1 MMKKIVF
8 LILACLIVAGCE
20 KPKPDPQSS
29 TPHIDWAPEA
39 TAAQREMIV
48 GMLHDMVY
56 VEGGTFYM
64 GVQCTFPAM
73 PCFDSTTWY
82 EQTPVHLVTLSPYM
96 IGRYEVTIKQWYLVM
111 GDGTGTD
118 GHYTLAT
125 ASLPIDDIALEQI
138 DTFFARIEHL
148 SGFRFRLPT
157 EAEWEYAARG
167 GAKGDYSNR
176 FSGAY
181 YKDDVAWVYQNSHQ
195 EPHPV
200 GSKKPNELGLYDMSG
215 NVCELCSDIYAPYP
229 AEAQFDPQG
238 PAYWEDNKRVIR
250 GGSCCSND
258 QHCRVYYRSC
268 LTAPYPGNFVGLRVV
283 CSPYV
288 KY

>member
-1 MMKKIVF
+1 MKKIVF

-20 KPKPDPQSS
+20 KPKPDPQPS

-148 SGFRFRLPT
+148 SGLRFRLPT

-167 GAKGDYSNR
+167 GAKGHDGNR

-195 EPHPV
+195 QTHPV
-200 GSKKPNELGLYDMSG
+200 GTKKPNELGLYDMSG
-215 NVCELCSDIYAPYP
+215 NGGELCSDIYAPYP

-238 PAYWEDNKRVIR
+238 PAYWEDNMRVVR
-250 GGSCCSND
+250 GGNCGSND
-258 QHCRVYYRSC
+258 QTCRLYYRSHVA
-268 LTAPYPGNFVGLRVV
+268 APYSGLWVGLRVACMPFV
-283 CSPYV
+283 NY
-288 KY
+288 

>member
-1 MMKKIVF
+1 MKKISF
-8 LILACLIVAGCE
+8 LILTCLIVAGCE
-20 KPKPDPQSS
+20 KPKPDPQTSV
-29 TPHIDWAPEA
+29 PHIDWAPEA
-39 TAAQREMIV
+39 TAVQREMIV
-48 GMLHDMVY
+48 DMLRDMVH
-56 VEGGTFYM
+56 VDGATFYM
-64 GVQCTFPAM
+64 GVQCVYPAM

-96 IGRYEVTIKQWYLVM
+96 IGRYEVTRKQWYLIM

-118 GHYTLAT
+118 GYYDLVT
-125 ASLPIDDIALEQI
+125 ASLPIGNISLEQI

-148 SGFRFRLPT
+148 SGLQFRLPT

-167 GAKGDYSNR
+167 GANGHDGNR

-200 GSKKPNELGLYDMSG
+200 GTKNPNELGLYDMSG
-215 NVCELCSDIYAPYP
+215 NMSELCSDIYAPYP

-238 PAYWEDNKRVIR
+238 PTYWEDNMRVVR
-250 GGSCCSND
+250 GGDCVSND
-258 QHCRVYYRSC
+258 QDCRVYYRGRLS
-268 LTAPYPGNFVGLRVV
+268 APYSARNMGLRVV
-283 CSPYV
+283 CSPII